1 MKTILISSLA
11 ALSLSTA
18 AYAENMI
25 LYTDPAT
32 GQVYTQSGDN
42 RVEMGEFVDAKS
54 VAKSTYKATVIDP
67 SSPNFLLGQETGPN
81 MKFTATDNP
90 DMWLKLGV
98 RLQGTFE
105 HYNEEYDNG
114 SPDVEGWDFYMR
126 RVRFE
131 ISAGFSKNVSFTMD
145 IRDDKVNYEDKGEQ
159 SFSVGDAYLQI
170 KKPFDTSLVNFKIYR
185 GKIDV
190 SRTETVKSAWV
201 IDYDRPYVADEAA
214 QYISHNR
221 RGDNISMYGDWKK
234 KIHYQIA
241 TGDGIYSGK
250 FEDARGDKFDGDMTQ
265 TALFYGGKVF
275 VSPFD
280 GWEETKR
287 TETYFAQGKHFEIGA
302 AYWISPDIKY
312 DDGMGISQTI
322 DHKLLNLEMS
332 AHYRGA
338 FIQAEYFAFDGV
350 VKAWGNAETGKS
362 NGWYATGE
370 YVFEDFY
377 YLSPFVRYE
386 SWDKFEDESG
396 YDLESKIAGVN
407 WYLRGNSTKVGMYLQ
422 QDTYGEQIGD
432 YDETLF
438 RVTTQWF
445 F

>member
-1 MKTILISSLA
+1 MKSIVISSLA
-11 ALSLSTA
+11 AVSLSTA
-18 AYAENMI
+18 SHAESI
-25 LYTDPAT
+25 TLYSDPTT
-32 GQVYTQSGDN
+32 GQVFTQEGAD
-42 RVEMGEFVDAKS
+42 RVKMGEFADAKS
-54 VAKSTYKATVIDP
+54 VEKSDCKVTVINP
-67 SSPNFLLGQETGPN
+67 ASPNFLLGRETGPN
-81 MKFTATDNP
+81 MKFSATDNP

-105 HYNEEYDNG
+105 HYDEQYNDG
-114 SPDVEGWDFYMR
+114 TPDAEGWDFYMR

-131 ISAGFSKNVSFTMD
+131 VSAGFSKNVSFTMD

-170 KKPFDTSLVNFKIYR
+170 KKPLDTSLVNFKIYR

-190 SRTETVKSAWV
+190 SRTETVKSAYV

-221 RGDNISMYGDWKK
+221 RGDNIAMYGDWKK

-250 FEDARGDKFDGDMTQ
+250 LEDARGDKFDGDMTQ
-265 TALFYGGKVF
+265 TSLFYGGKVF
-275 VSPFD
+275 ISPFD

-312 DDGMGISQTI
+312 DDGIVAQTI
-322 DHKLLNLEMS
+322 EHKLLNLEMS
-332 AHYRGA
+332 AHYEGA
-338 FIQAEYFAFDGV
+338 FVQAEYFEFDGV
-350 VKAWGNAETGKS
+350 VKEWGNPETGKS
-362 NGWYATGE
+362 SGWYATGE
-370 YVFEDFY
+370 YVIEDLA
-377 YLSPFVRYE
+377 YLAPFVRYE
-386 SWDKFEDESG
+386 NWNKWEDESG

-422 QDTYGEQIGD
+422 EDTYGKEIGD
-432 YDETLF
+432 YSETLF
-438 RVTTQWF
+438 RVTSQWF